1 MISLTILV
9 LTFLIYFKRD
19 LPRGKGLVMMLLGC
33 AIVSAILLQILG
45 GNVGYRIDEFGFSD
59 SGRIAAYHSTLG
71 IVRSNP
77 WFGTGLGTFPAAFPP
92 YRSGAISMWGVWDMA
107 HSTPLEL
114 AAEMGV
120 PFASLVGVAWVAALV
135 TLCAGLR
142 IRRRNETAPLA
153 ALAVCLLALL
163 HSLVDFSLQIPGYS
177 IVVFSLLGVG
187 LSQALLGMS
196 GAPSL
201 PLRRRK
207 RP

>member
-1 MISLTILV
+1 
-9 LTFLIYFKRD
+9 
-19 LPRGKGLVMMLLGC
+19 
-33 AIVSAILLQILG
+33 
-45 GNVGYRIDEFGFSD
+45 
-59 SGRIAAYHSTLG
+59 
-71 IVRSNP
+71 
-77 WFGTGLGTFPAAFPP
+77 
-92 YRSGAISMWGVWDMA
+92 MWGVWDMA

-120 PFASLVGVAWVAALV
+120 PFASLMGVVWVAALV

-142 IRRRNETAPLA
+142 TRRRNETAPLA